1 MAEAAAPPTV
11 DRPTRGRSVA
21 VIVCLVLAA
30 LLTVPAGIAYWGQ
43 RTINDGQRY
52 VATVG
57 PLVDSPEVQ
66 AAITT
71 KVTDAIQSQVDVEA
85 LLNQAF
91 AGVIQDRPRLQLLI
105 GPLAG
110 AVNGLIETQVRSFIA
125 SDAFRQFWI
134 EANTRVQ
141 QRLVQLLKGETSGA
155 VSIQGGQVVLDVSD
169 VIDQVKQQLV
179 DRGLTFVANAPQ
191 LPDQNRQIVL
201 LDSPQLKQVRTIYAF
216 SNPVARWLLPVV
228 ALLYL
233 AALLLSRRRPRTTV
247 IIGVL
252 FAANALL
259 LALLLSIARQ
269 LFVDQL
275 SGTTFGPASRA
286 FFDQLLTYLER
297 SQRMLLWLGLLL
309 VVVGWYAGRTLSALA
324 VRATTTRTLESAGGP
339 LGDTSAAP
347 AGRWTLANATWL
359 RIAAAV
365 VGVVVLFWGNN
376 ASPTRLFWSVVVVLA
391 LLVVI
396 QVLVGI
402 GRSAA
407 TPAAGVPPVDGP
419 DDGPD
424 HEEHTRPLPTG
435 GTA

>member
-11 DRPTRGRSVA
+11 DRPTRGRSIAA
-21 VIVCLVLAA
+21 VVCLVLAA
-30 LLTVPAGIAYWGQ
+30 VLTVPAGVAYWGQ

-85 LLNQAF
+85 LLNEAF
-91 AGVIQDRPRLQLLI
+91 AGVIQNRPRLQLLI

-110 AVNGLIETQVRSFIA
+110 AVNGLIETQVRAFIA

-141 QRLVQLLKGETSGA
+141 QRLIQLLKGESSGA
-155 VSIQGGQVVLDVSD
+155 VSVQGGQVVLDVSD
-169 VIDQVKQQLV
+169 VIDQVRQQLV
-179 DRGLTFVANAPQ
+179 DRGLTFVDKAPQ

-216 SNPVARWLLPVV
+216 SNPVARWLLPLVG
-228 ALLYL
+228 LLYL
-233 AALLLSRRRPRTTV
+233 AGLLLSRRRARATV
-247 IIGVL
+247 IIGIL
-252 FAANALL
+252 FAANSLL
-259 LALLLSIARQ
+259 LALLLAIGRQ

-297 SQRMLLWLGLLL
+297 SQRVILWLGLVL
-309 VVVGWYAGRTLSALA
+309 VVVGWFAGRTRSGVA
-324 VRATTTRTLESAGGP
+324 VRTTTTRTLESVGGS
-339 LGDTSAAP
+339 LGDTP
-347 AGRWTLANATWL
+347 ASGAGNWTLANATWL
-359 RIAAAV
+359 RIVAGAV
-365 VGVVVLFWGNN
+365 GLVVLLWGNE
-376 ASPTRLFWSVVVVLA
+376 ASPARLFWSVVVVLV
-391 LLVVI
+391 LLAVI

-402 GRSAA
+402 GRTAA
-407 TPAAGVPPVDGP
+407 GSSAGVPPGDGP
-419 DDGPD
+419 GDD
-424 HEEHTRPLPTG
+424 EHTRPLPSG

>member
-1 MAEAAAPPTV
+1 
-11 DRPTRGRSVA
+11 
-21 VIVCLVLAA
+21 
-30 LLTVPAGIAYWGQ
+30 
-43 RTINDGQRY
+43 
-52 VATVG
+52 VG

-71 KVTDAIQSQVDVEA
+71 KVTEAIQSQVDVEA
-85 LLNQAF
+85 LLNEAF

-110 AVNGLIETQVRSFIA
+110 AVNGLIETQVRAFIA

-141 QRLVQLLKGETSGA
+141 QRLIQLLKGESSGA
-155 VSIQGGQVVLDVSD
+155 VSVQGGQVVLDVSD
-169 VIDQVKQQLV
+169 VIDQVRQQLV
-179 DRGLTFVANAPQ
+179 DRGLTFVDKAPQ

-216 SNPVARWLLPVV
+216 SNPVARWLLPLVG
-228 ALLYL
+228 LLYL
-233 AALLLSRRRPRTTV
+233 AGLLLSRRRARTTV
-247 IIGVL
+247 IIGIL

-259 LALLLSIARQ
+259 LALLLAVGRQ

-297 SQRMLLWLGLLL
+297 SQRVILWLGLVL
-309 VVVGWYAGRTLSALA
+309 VVVGWFAGRTRSGVA
-324 VRATTTRTLESAGGP
+324 VRTTTTRTLESVGGS
-339 LGDTSAAP
+339 LGDTPAAG

-359 RIAAAV
+359 RIVAGV
-365 VGVVVLFWGNN
+365 VGVVVLLWGNE
-376 ASPTRLFWSVVVVLA
+376 ASPTRLFWSVVVVLV
-391 LLVVI
+391 LLAAI
-396 QVLVGI
+396 QVLVGV
-402 GRSAA
+402 GRSVAGSSA
-407 TPAAGVPPVDGP
+407 GIPPGDGPGDAAGED
-419 DDGPD
+419 
-424 HEEHTRPLPTG
+424 EHTHPLPSR